1 MCRYF
6 LRVTVS
12 RRMSDLVR
20 EMEIWVHT
28 LQDRPENNKEI
39 KMEVGV
45 EDSLH
50 IEFEYQRSRYAYGLR
65 TSATW
70 PPCVVAVLCVKGRN
84 GWRACID
91 VMCRPL

>member
-1 MCRYF
+1 
-6 LRVTVS
+6 
-12 RRMSDLVR
+12 MSDLVR

-50 IEFEYQRSRYAYGLR
+50 IEFEYQRSKYVWGTQCSFLYQKSIHGELN
-65 TSATW
+65 
-70 PPCVVAVLCVKGRN
+70 AV
-84 GWRACID
+84 
-91 VMCRPL
+91 